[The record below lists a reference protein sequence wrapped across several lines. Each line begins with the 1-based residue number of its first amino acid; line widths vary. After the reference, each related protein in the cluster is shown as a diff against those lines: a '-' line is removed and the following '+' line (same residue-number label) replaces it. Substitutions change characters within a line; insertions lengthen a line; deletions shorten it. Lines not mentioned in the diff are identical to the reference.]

1 MQRILENNSV
11 CETDP
16 KMKVTLRENERKE
29 REVWYSPLGCN
40 GNQYENLI
48 KHIKW
53 GEFPIY
59 FLSQALFL
67 SSMLPSPLSILSF
80 KKICHHLSVQLLISI
95 TKLQKNS
102 PLTIYPE

>member
-53 GEFPIY
+53 GEVPGNFPYIFFLKLFSCLACSPPHSPSSVSRRYVIIY
-59 FLSQALFL
+59 LF
-67 SSMLPSPLSILSF
+67 S
-80 KKICHHLSVQLLISI
+80 
-95 TKLQKNS
+95 
-102 PLTIYPE
+102 Y